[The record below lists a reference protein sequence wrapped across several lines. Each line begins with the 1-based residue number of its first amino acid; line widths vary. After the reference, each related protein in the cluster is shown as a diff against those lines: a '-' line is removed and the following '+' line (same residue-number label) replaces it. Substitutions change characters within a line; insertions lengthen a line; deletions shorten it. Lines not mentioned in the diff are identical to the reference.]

1 DAPPPRKIK
10 RQEIVLRRCVSLA
23 SSVPRDK
30 NSVTFLSIPGLKARL
45 SHFSRANF
53 SYPYQTN

>member
-1 DAPPPRKIK
+1 M
-10 RQEIVLRRCVSLA
+10 LRRCVSLT

-30 NSVTFLSIPGLKARL
+30 NSVTLLSIPGLKARL